1 MIPAPL
7 ADPHGTFAAER
18 RSLLGA
24 FATVLDSGTYI
35 LGEQVAAFERE
46 WASFC
51 SSAHAVGVSSGTDA
65 LALALR
71 AVGVGPGDE
80 VLVPAMTAVAT
91 WMAVAQIG
99 ARPVGVDVDPERC
112 AIDPDLAARA
122 VGPRTRAIVAVH
134 LFGQPADTPRLAA
147 VASAAGVPLIEDAAQ
162 AHGARVDGV
171 RVGSLG
177 AAAAFSF
184 YPTKNLGAMGDAG
197 AVTTSSA
204 ELAERLRQLRQY
216 GWRTREDAELTG
228 VNARLDEIQAALLR
242 VLLPGLEA
250 ATRRRAEIA
259 DAYVE
264 ALADIPELVLP
275 ARVGGSDPVW
285 HLFVVR
291 HPRRQRLATELAA
304 AGVATAVHYAP
315 APPFNSAFRAEGWH
329 EGDFPIAERHAA
341 TALSLPMHPHLSDEQ
356 VQAVIAATKA
366 ACERI

>member
-1 MIPAPL
+1 VIPTPL

-18 RSLLGA
+18 GRLLEA
-24 FATVLDSGTYI
+24 FMTVLDSGSYI
-35 LGEQVAAFERE
+35 LGDQVAAFEHE

-51 SSAHAVGVSSGTDA
+51 SCAHAVGMSSGTDA
-65 LALALR
+65 LALSLR
-71 AVGVGPGDE
+71 AVGVGPQDE
-80 VLVPAMTAVAT
+80 VLVPAMTALAT

-99 ARPVGVDVDPERC
+99 ARPVGVDIDPERC
-112 AIDPDLAARA
+112 AIDPDLTAQA
-122 VGPRTRAIVAVH
+122 VGSRTRAIVAVH
-134 LFGQPADTPRLAA
+134 LFGQPADTPRLAS

-162 AHGARVDGV
+162 AHGASVGGV
-171 RVGSLG
+171 RVGSHG

-184 YPTKNLGAMGDAG
+184 YPTKNLGTMGDAG

-204 ELAERLRQLRQY
+204 ELAERLRRLRQY
-216 GWRTREDAELTG
+216 GWRTRDDAEIAG
-228 VNARLDEIQAALLR
+228 VNARLDELHAALLR

-259 DAYVE
+259 DAYIEGLGDVS
-264 ALADIPELVLP
+264 ELVLP
-275 ARVGGSDPVW
+275 TRVDGTEPVW

-291 HPRRQRLATELAA
+291 HPRRQRLAAELAA

-315 APPFNSAFRAEGWH
+315 APPLNRVFRAEGWR

-356 VQAVIAATKA
+356 VQAVIARTKA
-366 ACERI
+366 VCERV

>member
-1 MIPAPL
+1 MSGVPL
-7 ADPHGTFAAER
+7 AEPGGAFAAER
-18 RSLLGA
+18 QKLLGA

-35 LGEQVAAFERE
+35 LGDQVAAFERE

-51 SSAHAVGVSSGTDA
+51 SCAHAVGVSSGTDA

-99 ARPVGVDVDPERC
+99 ARPVGVDIDPERC
-112 AIDPDLAARA
+112 AIDPGLAAEA

-134 LFGQPADTPRLAA
+134 LFGQPADTARLEA
-147 VASAAGVPLIEDAAQ
+147 VASATGVPLVEDAAQ
-162 AHGARVDGV
+162 AHGARVGEA

-197 AVTTSSA
+197 AVTTSSDEA
-204 ELAERLRQLRQY
+204 AERVRKLRQY
-216 GWRTREDAELTG
+216 GWGTRDDAELAG
-228 VNARLDEIQAALLR
+228 VNARLDELQAAILR
-242 VLLPGLEA
+242 VLLPALDA
-250 ATRRRAEIA
+250 ATKRRAAIA
-259 DAYVE
+259 DTYLD
-264 ALADIPELVLP
+264 ALADAPDLVLP
-275 ARVGGSDPVW
+275 TRVSGTERVW

-291 HPRRQRLATELAA
+291 HPRRDALAAELAA

-315 APPFNSAFRAEGWH
+315 APPLNSAFRAEGRR
-329 EGDFPIAERHAA
+329 EGDFPIAEWHAA
-341 TALSLPMHPHLSDEQ
+341 TALSLPVHPYLSDRQ
-356 VQAVIAATKA
+356 VGAVVTATKA
-366 ACERI
+366 ACERV